1 MTYLK
6 RILKFQMFNWLGAV
20 IYFAVLWF
28 FHGKLHIHLLLVSAM
43 GMELAIIH
51 NFTWHYFITW
61 NDRISYN
68 FKDYFRRLLQYNFL
82 TATVDLT
89 LNLIVLSL
97 LTEYFGIHY
106 ILSSLGAGLIA
117 PFFKFVLNE
126 IIIFNKKDR
135 VPLLVET
142 PNNIILPDQP
152 KSISE

>member
-6 RILKFQMFNWLGAV
+6 RIIKFQMFNWLGAIV
-20 IYFAVLWF
+20 YFAVLWF
-28 FHGKLHIHLLLVSAM
+28 CHGRLHIRLLLASAC

-68 FKDYFRRLLQYNFL
+68 FNDYFKRLLQYNFL
-82 TATVDLT
+82 TASVDLT

-106 ILSSLGAGLIA
+106 ILSSLCAGILA
-117 PFFKFVLNE
+117 PFFKFGINE
-126 IIIFNKKDR
+126 VIVFNNKKWR
-135 VPLLVET
+135 
-142 PNNIILPDQP
+142 
-152 KSISE
+152 KSSCQNTQ